1 MKKSD
6 TTRRTSA
13 KSATSRLLQ
22 AVAGDKDSSA
32 RLAKLGFASVF
43 DIARLPREQFVT
55 QYYSAVEGGGSS
67 VEKAASSP
75 VADAEPADMHT
86 LAVSYA
92 NQLLHLSRQVAN
104 TQSRRAMAPAA
115 EGELAQPLALVDIP
129 TYQGQFPDD
138 DWTSMCKPGAIEA
151 KTSPVHYVVDLYKL
165 ACLLE
170 AVAVDKEGAITL
182 DMRRTDLKELVIDEQ
197 STYQEIPTLSLVLEI
212 LDKAIQ
218 KGDGSVVVDDVMATT
233 RYPFQLPF
241 DLWMKQISL
250 VLQEQKTDLGRV
262 IQQADTVAPYFPLGS
277 DSDTQ
282 ARALLAS
289 SQLSEGAHTLIVEA
303 EPDAEANKAAFLWTN
318 FGLFELKV
326 TDPSGTMVQ
335 NLSSVSRFLEATSL
349 IGSELDALLSQG
361 NYKPK
366 RSSAIKNPESPN
378 DLRLLYGSAY
388 INSGSGTP
396 ISSSEDAITGLNARN
411 LWKINKLIRLQR
423 WTEVPFDRIDW
434 MIRAATQASY
444 LAFGRDL
451 ALDDRSVRAVGLFKR
466 WRERY
471 RIKPE
476 PFCALIWQLNPYA
489 AGNDTPFYDQ
499 LFGAVAGVR
508 DELPVDG
515 SDFLYADSTTATVQ
529 TLCAGLKIKAEE
541 LALIGSIV
549 EDAPDIP
556 EGKLQR
562 TLPIFSALYRLV
574 ALPRLFGYNVRE
586 GQALLRILKSVNPK
600 WTEAIIKATPYK
612 KGEVDVFSAM
622 LTAEA
627 LVDWLQSHTM
637 SPLAVEHALG
647 LAEEFPVETEELVR
661 FAQELGQQVQAVCL
675 SAERFAQSGLP
686 TEELADEHG
695 NVKRIDWM
703 KALEALVDEQGLI
716 KEVPT
721 ESEVFSVSE
730 GADGQE
736 GWHALPDYN
745 PEFTIKYLHFVDEM
759 HGWAQAQAAD
769 GSIDMLR
776 SSDGGIT
783 WAKIALQIEG
793 KGGVQIKDNQIA
805 KDARMFARA
814 PDECWCIGAK
824 KGTLLQIKGK
834 HVYQR
839 ECDTPIDL
847 QLHDVCFV
855 NQIGW
860 AVGEQGA
867 VIKSV
872 DGGKNWTKQT
882 APDAKATLLRVVF
895 EDDKNGWIGG
905 KSNDTGTV
913 YRTTNG
919 GTNWTPQIPLDHAAE
934 IDHLN
939 FIDTTHGWAR
949 AQVGDL
955 TRWKVLPTG
964 PSIDPDLTIECLHF
978 FDRHHGWAIA
988 QPTEGPLQILQTD
1001 DSGVTWSKIDTA
1013 PIFYRSRVFAKA
1025 ADECWCI
1032 GNELGQLI
1040 QIKAKQGTVVAVPGK
1055 WRLHD
1060 ICFIGNTGW
1069 AVGAKGVLLKSTD
1082 GGKNWVQQASPN
1094 SSATFLRVSF
1104 FDDKNGWIG
1113 CGDAKGGAV
1122 YRTTDGGIT
1131 WTTRSQ
1137 GHASYIDHF
1146 GFVNAQTGWAR
1157 TLGSQQDQWQ
1167 LLPPLSSAEGVV
1179 NATDVAIK
1187 QLHFVDEKHG
1197 WAISSK
1203 DNGTVNV
1210 IKTADGGQT
1219 WISIETPTKLWA
1231 NTRVFARGVEE
1242 CWCIADANDT
1252 LIQIKG
1258 ATGTTI
1264 SVPGGGRLR
1273 DVCIV
1278 EPAFILAVGDQGTVM
1293 RSINAGTNWDKQPF
1307 VDASATLHR
1316 VTFQD
1321 PQTGWISGENQGVGT
1336 VYLTSNGGGTWTPHI
1351 IPLEHAAQI
1360 DLLHFVDTQNGWARA
1375 QVGELGQWRA
1385 LPNDY
1390 DQDFT
1395 IKSLHFVDKCH
1406 GWAKAQ
1412 KKDGTS
1418 QLLQSTDSG
1427 ISWSVVTNTPLF
1439 SRSRIFAKGRNEC
1452 WGIGNEIGQLIQIKD
1467 GQETVHDVSNGRLY
1481 DLCFFGEIGWAVGA
1495 KGTLLKSENGGQ
1507 SWQQQSFL
1515 TKNATL
1521 LRVHFFDANHGWIT
1535 GGDAAS
1541 GVIYSTTDGG
1551 RSWTAKALEDTAR
1564 LDHLSFVDA
1573 QTGWLSAS
1581 NKEPGQWLNLSSPQ
1595 IKDVTIKHL
1604 RFVDETHGWAI
1615 ASKDNGTVNVIK
1627 TADGGQNWLF
1637 IDTPKLWAN
1646 TRVLARSAEECW
1658 CIADANDTLI
1668 QINGT
1673 TSKPVAVPEGGRLHD
1688 VYFEGPAFN
1697 LGLAIGEQG
1706 VIMRSPDGGINW
1718 GKQPFADQSATL
1730 HRITFDDRARGW
1742 IGGEKE
1748 GAAVVYH
1755 STDYGIT
1762 WIPCSPLAH
1771 AVKIDQLHFADG
1783 KTGWAKIVK
1792 DKPDNTGALDGILS
1806 TQDGGLSWQ
1815 EQKLPNLNHRP
1826 LRDFNFIDQTHAWLI
1841 SDKEIFYTADGGKK
1855 WETLSNPLTDAN
1867 LQSIFM
1873 FDPWH
1878 GWIGATAGG
1887 LLALRDEGKLT
1898 LRRTTNAGADW
1909 QMPAS
1914 TGLQGTIHDVVFT
1927 DSTNGWLV
1935 GEKGMIFHTTDGG
1948 ENWSGLKHPIS
1959 GVNVWSLFMLD
1970 ATHGWIGGSAW
1981 SVLKMD
1987 DAGAH
1992 VLVRTRNGGVTWQE
2006 RAIPELCEGPIRD
2019 IGFVDPYNGWL
2030 VSEKGTILRTLDG
2043 GSNLTR
2049 IANAPVD
2056 VDIDLWSI
2064 SMVDAWHG
2072 WIGASNGCLLTIKDT
2087 QTHTLLRTWD
2097 GGTTWQAQAI
2107 PELGTHPINDVA
2119 FLDADK
2125 GWLVSEAG
2133 TILYTKDG
2141 GVTWTPLSLDTKQV
2155 FDTELRAIFVL
2166 DPSHAWIGGAEGTLL
2181 TTTYDTQHRLVR
2193 TVNAGSNWQLL
2204 DLKPELGEDG
2214 RINDFQFVDQQNGW
2228 LVSRNGII
2236 LHTVN
2241 GGDSWSRISP
2251 VPLPSR
2257 QSPLSQYAS
2266 LLSIS
2271 FVDAEH
2277 GWIGGEDGH
2286 LLKNIAQ
2293 GSGIDGLIWAVLAG
2307 LNLSDEDRKRCLEI
2321 LTALLKSTQAA
2332 QNKCVYMAI
2341 SKLFGPEPRQ
2351 VPWLFNWMGTPEH
2364 DLLVGC
2370 LETMARQAAGVA
2382 PSKQRTP
2389 FVDLMYAISRYA
2401 VALNLL
2407 KLSDS
2412 ALQRIIPYPERI
2424 AENPP
2429 PVVGQFFLLSAQSN
2443 PHLPLGLA
2451 SLYFL
2456 SRLHDLIS
2464 TTSQPEEMVL
2474 RYIETANGYDPY
2486 DTAIEDCTNLL
2497 AVLINWD
2504 VASIHTLFQELQ
2516 AKLAKTLAEIDW
2528 ILRCQVLSNAY
2539 GLPAE
2544 ITLKTRGTTADYPI
2558 REDYKV
2564 TAAALIARYN
2574 DKANK

>member
-22 AVAGDKDSSA
+22 AVAGDKDSAA
-32 RLAKLGFASVF
+32 RLNKLGVTSVF
-43 DIARLPREQFVT
+43 DIARLPRERFVS
-55 QYYSAVEGGGSS
+55 QYYSAVESGGST
-67 VEKAASSP
+67 VEGEASPP
-75 VADAEPADMHT
+75 VVGAEPADLHT

-104 TQSRRAMAPAA
+104 VRPQPAMAPAA
-115 EGELAQPLALVDIP
+115 GGGLLQPFALADGVP
-129 TYQGQFPDD
+129 TYQGQFDE
-138 DWTSMCKPGAIEA
+138 DWASMCKPGAIEA
-151 KTSPVHYVVDLYKL
+151 MTSPVHYLVDLYKL
-165 ACLLE
+165 ACELE
-170 AVAVDKEGAITL
+170 KVALANGGAIKL
-182 DMRRTDLKELVIDEQ
+182 DMRRDDLKTLHIDEQ

-218 KGDGSVVVDDVMATT
+218 NGNGAVVVDDVMAIT

-262 IQQADTVAPYFPLGS
+262 IQQADAVAPYFPLGN

-289 SQLSEGAHTLIVEA
+289 SQLSEEAHTLIGESDPSGVG
-303 EPDAEANKAAFLWTN
+303 DAAKSTFLWTN
-318 FGLFELKV
+318 FGLFELNV
-326 TDPSGTMVQ
+326 GNPSDEMVQ
-335 NLSSVSRFLEATSL
+335 SLSSVSRFLEATSL
-349 IGSELDALLSQG
+349 TGSELDALFSQG

-366 RSSAIKNPESPN
+366 RSSAIKKPESQN

-396 ISSSEDAITGLNARN
+396 ISSSEDTITGLTAQN

-434 MIRAATQASY
+434 MIRAATQANN

-499 LFGAVAGVR
+499 LFGAIAGVR
-508 DELPVDG
+508 DELRVD
-515 SDFLYADSTTATVQ
+515 DEEFDYTDSTSASVQ

-549 EDAPDIP
+549 AKAF
-556 EGKLQR
+556 GASGNKLQR
-562 TLPIFSALYRLV
+562 TLQIFSALYRLV

-586 GQALLRILKSVNPK
+586 GQALLRILASVNPK
-600 WTEAIIKATPYK
+600 WTDAIIKATPYK
-612 KGEVDVFSAM
+612 KNEVDVYSAM

-637 SPLAVEHALG
+637 TPLAVEHALG

-703 KALEALVDEQGLI
+703 KVLAALVDEQGLI

-721 ESEVFSVSE
+721 DSE
-730 GADGQE
+730 GAGGKE

-745 PEFTIKYLHFVDEM
+745 PEFAIKHLHFVDEA

-783 WAKIALQIEG
+783 WSKIAIEVEG
-793 KGGVQIKDNQIA
+793 KGGVPIKGNQVA
-805 KDARMFARA
+805 KDARVFARA
-814 PDECWCIGAK
+814 PDECWCIGTK

-872 DGGKNWTKQT
+872 DGGKNWAKQT
-882 APDAKATLLRVVF
+882 TLNTQANLFRVVF
-895 EDDKNGWIGG
+895 ENEKNGWIGA
-905 KSNDTGTV
+905 KNNDTGTV
-913 YRTTNG
+913 YRTTSG
-919 GTNWTPQIPLDHAAE
+919 GTSWTPQIPLDHAAE

-939 FIDTTHGWAR
+939 FVDTTHGWAR

-955 TRWKVLPTG
+955 TKWHLLPSG
-964 PSIDPDLTIECLHF
+964 SGIDPNLTIECLHF
-978 FDRHHGWAIA
+978 FDRHHGWAAA
-988 QPTEGPLQILQTD
+988 QQKDGAIQILQTD
-1001 DSGVTWSKIDTA
+1001 DSGTTWSKVDT
-1013 PIFYRSRVFAKA
+1013 PPVFYRSRVFAKGP
-1025 ADECWCI
+1025 DECWCI

-1040 QIKAKQGTVVAVPGK
+1040 QIKAKKGTVVPVSSN

-1069 AVGAKGVLLKSTD
+1069 AVGTKGVLLKNSN
-1082 GGKNWVQQASPN
+1082 GEGWKQQASPN

-1104 FDDKNGWIG
+1104 LDDKNGWIG

-1203 DNGTVNV
+1203 NNETVNV

-1219 WISIETPTKLWA
+1219 WIFIETPKLWA

-1242 CWCIADANDT
+1242 CWCIADANNT
-1252 LIQIKG
+1252 LIQIN
-1258 ATGTTI
+1258 GTT
-1264 SVPGGGRLR
+1264 SKEVSALQGGRLQ
-1273 DVCIV
+1273 DVC
-1278 EPAFILAVGDQGTVM
+1278 FIGTELGFAVGEQGVLMKSTDGGQDWSKVTFPDTT
-1293 RSINAGTNWDKQPF
+1293 AK
-1307 VDASATLHR
+1307 LLR

-1321 PQTGWISGENQGVGT
+1321 EKIGWISGENEGVGT
-1336 VYLTSNGGGTWTPHI
+1336 VYRTLDGGQTWAPRI
-1351 IPLEHAAQI
+1351 IPLEHAARI

-1395 IKSLHFVDKCH
+1395 IKSLHFADKCH

-1452 WGIGNEIGQLIQIKD
+1452 WGIGNEVGQLIQIKD

-1521 LRVHFFDANHGWIT
+1521 LRVHFFDADHGWIT

-1541 GVIYSTTDGG
+1541 GVIYSTTNGG
-1551 RSWTAKALEDTAR
+1551 QSWTAKALEDTAR
-1564 LDHLSFVDA
+1564 LDHLSFVGA

-1627 TADGGQNWLF
+1627 TADGGQTWLF

-1673 TSKPVAVPEGGRLHD
+1673 TSKQVAVPEGGRLHD

-1706 VIMRSPDGGINW
+1706 VIMRSPNGGINW

-1730 HRITFDDRARGW
+1730 HRITFDDRESGW

-1762 WIPCSPLAH
+1762 WTPCAPLAH

-1826 LRDFNFIDQTHAWLI
+1826 LRAFNFIDQTHGWLI
-1841 SDKEIFYTADGGKK
+1841 SDKEIFYTADGGQK
-1855 WETLSNPLTDAN
+1855 WEALSNPLADAN

-1873 FDPWH
+1873 VDPWH

-1909 QMPAS
+1909 QVPAS

-2030 VSEKGTILRTLDG
+2030 VSEKGTILRTHDG
-2043 GSNLTR
+2043 GSNWKP
-2049 IANAPVD
+2049 IENAPVD
-2056 VDIDLWSI
+2056 VAIDLWSI

-2072 WIGASNGCLLTIKDT
+2072 WIGASKGCLLTIKDT

-2107 PELGTHPINDVA
+2107 PELGAHPINDVA

-2125 GWLVSEAG
+2125 GWVVSEAG

-2141 GVTWTPLSLDTKQV
+2141 GVTWAPLSLDTKQV
-2155 FDTELRAIFVL
+2155 FDTELRAICVL
-2166 DPSHAWIGGAEGTLL
+2166 DPSHAWIGGAHGTLL

-2193 TVNAGSNWQLL
+2193 TTNAGSNWQLL
-2204 DLKPELGEDG
+2204 DLKSELGEDG
-2214 RINDFQFVDQQNGW
+2214 LINDFQFVDQKNGW
-2228 LVSRNGII
+2228 LVSKNGTI
-2236 LHTVN
+2236 LQTGD

-2286 LLKNIAQ
+2286 LLKNIAE
-2293 GSGIDGLIWAVLAG
+2293 GSGIDGLIWEVLAG
-2307 LNLSDEDRKRCLEI
+2307 LNLSEEDRKRCLEI
-2321 LTALLKSTQAA
+2321 LTALFKSTQAA
-2332 QNKCVYMAI
+2332 QNKCAYMAI

-2351 VPWLFNWMGTPEH
+2351 VPWLFSWMGKPVH
-2364 DLLVGC
+2364 DLLAGC
-2370 LETMARQAAGVA
+2370 LETMARQTAGIA
-2382 PSKQRTP
+2382 PSKQRTL
-2389 FVDLMYAISRYA
+2389 FVDLMYEISRYA

-2412 ALQRIIPYPERI
+2412 ALQRIIPYPERV
-2424 AENPP
+2424 AENLP
-2429 PVVGQFFLLSAQSN
+2429 PVIGQFLLLSAQSN
-2443 PHLPLGLA
+2443 PRLPLGLA

-2544 ITLKTRGTTADYPI
+2544 ITLKTRGTTADYPV